1 MFREII
7 GNGFFKLLGF
17 KNVLGGGMP
26 LDSQTLPPSLITF
39 QYPTLRPK
47 FSARA
52 VLKLFFC
59 ACNFKILRYAPG
71 SIFFGQEIVILSF
84 TIYSFTLKKG
94 SIAQKEV

>member
-7 GNGFFKLLGF
+7 GNGVFKLLSF
-17 KNVLGGGMP
+17 KNVRGGHAP
-26 LDSQTLPPSLITF
+26 TF

-47 FSARA
+47 FSGRA
-52 VLKLFFC
+52 VYKLFFC

-71 SIFFGQEIVILSF
+71 SIFVGQETVILSF

-94 SIAQKEV
+94 SIAQKEA